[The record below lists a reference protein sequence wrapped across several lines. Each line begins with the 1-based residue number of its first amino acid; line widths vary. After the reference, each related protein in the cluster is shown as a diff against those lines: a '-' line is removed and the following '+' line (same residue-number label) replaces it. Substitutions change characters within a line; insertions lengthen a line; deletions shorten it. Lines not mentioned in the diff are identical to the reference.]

1 MSASREEL
9 HRILK
14 AVMADLERDGYA
26 PEQIA
31 SAMAVLGLK
40 QIFGEEKQQA
50 LRLLDAARKIVA
62 GQRDDEWLQ

>member
-1 MSASREEL
+1 MTANSAEL

-50 LRLLDAARKIVA
+50 LKLLDAARRLVA
-62 GQRDDEWLQ
+62 GQHEDEWLQ